1 MKSFD
6 KLIGTTIASISID
19 SDGDRVILTTD
30 DGETYVVTFEGECC
44 ERSIFICPTKS
55 IDINSKLA
63 NVETDER
70 DTHYRIYTKFNN
82 ITSGA
87 HYPYED
93 YDSDIDGTN
102 ENDVC
107 AICNNIISC
116 PDEEERLYILQLLQQ
131 MHESWIDIADTHNND
146 NIEVRTIRMLFDSA
160 GAFTFYLITASNG
173 YYSPDLRISKMSN

>member
-1 MKSFD
+1 MKSFS
-6 KLIGTTIASISID
+6 KLIDTIIASISV
-19 SDGDRVILTTD
+19 SDYKITLTTD
-30 DGETYVVTFEGECC
+30 SGEIYVVTFKCDCC
-44 ERSIFICPTKS
+44 ERSIFMCPIQS

-63 NVETDER
+63 NVETEER
-70 DTHYRIYTKFNN
+70 YTHYRIYTKFNN

-87 HYPYED
+87 YDPHEDD

-102 ENDVC
+102 EDDDG

-131 MHESWIDIADTHNND
+131 MHGSWIDIAGMRKNN
-146 NIEVRTIRMLFDSA
+146 NIEIRTIRMLFDSA

-173 YYSPDLRISKMSN
+173 YYSPSLKITKLSG